1 MADVQS
7 LMESIKTGDIAGI
20 TSTLNAA
27 PELARAKDANGVSM
41 ICLSIY
47 MGRREIA
54 DQLVQGRTDLDIF
67 EASTLG
73 DTPRVTALV
82 SAQADLKDAFSPDGY
97 HPLGYAC
104 FFGHRALFDYLM
116 SVGADVNAPSRNTM
130 KVCPIHSAAST
141 NDPELALYMAQA
153 LIDKGA
159 DVNALQQGSN
169 TPLQEAGQRGHAELI
184 DALLAAGAD
193 KSLRNDEGNNAVGL
207 ACMAG
212 YHHLAFKLA
221 PGPAW

>member
-1 MADVQS
+1 
-7 LMESIKTGDIAGI
+7 MESIKTGDIAGI
-20 TSTLNAA
+20 TAA
-27 PELARAKDANGVSM
+27 LQASPELARARDANGVSM
-41 ICLSIY
+41 ICMSVY
-47 MGRREIA
+47 MGQREIA
-54 DQLVQGRTDLDIF
+54 DQLAQGRSDLDIF

-73 DTPRVTALV
+73 DTQRVTALV
-82 SAQADLKDAFSPDGY
+82 NTQADLRDAFSPDGY

-116 SVGADVNAPSRNTM
+116 AVGADVNAPSRNPM
-130 KVCPIHSAAST
+130 KVCPIHSAAANS
-141 NDPELALYMAQA
+141 DPELALYMAQA

-159 DVNALQQGSN
+159 DVNALQQGNN
-169 TPLQEAGQRGHAELI
+169 TPLHEAGQRGHAELI

>member
-7 LMESIKTGDIAGI
+7 LMELIKSGDTAGI
-20 TSTLNAA
+20 TSALTAS
-27 PELARAKDANGVSM
+27 PELARAKDTNGVSM

-47 MGRREIA
+47 MGQREIA
-54 DQLVQGRTDLDIF
+54 DQLAQGRTDLDIF

-73 DTPRVTALV
+73 DTQRVTALV
-82 SAQADLKDAFSPDGY
+82 SAQDDLKDAFSPDGY

-116 SVGADVNAPSRNTM
+116 SVGADVNAPSRNAM
-130 KVCPIHSAAST
+130 KVCPIHSAAAT

>member
-1 MADVQS
+1 MADAQS

-20 TSTLNAA
+20 TSALRAA
-27 PELARAKDANGVSM
+27 PELARARDANGVSI
-41 ICLSIY
+41 ICTSVY
-47 MGRREIA
+47 MGHREIA
-54 DQLVQGRTDLDIF
+54 DQLAEGRSDLDIF

-73 DTPRVTALV
+73 DTRRVTVLV
-82 SAQADLKDAFSPDGY
+82 SAQAELKDTFSPDGY

-104 FFGHRALFDYLM
+104 FFGHRALFDYLLG
-116 SVGADVNAPSRNTM
+116 VGADVNAPSRNPM
-130 KVCPIHSAAST
+130 QVCPIHSAAAT

-153 LIDKGA
+153 LTDKGA

-169 TPLQEAGQRGHAELI
+169 TPLHEAGQRGHAELI

>member
-1 MADVQS
+1 MADAQS
-7 LMESIKTGDIAGI
+7 LTDSINAGDIGSV
-20 TSTLNAA
+20 TSALKAS
-27 PELARAKDANGVSM
+27 PELARARNAEGVSM
-41 ICLSIY
+41 ICLSMY
-47 MGRREIA
+47 MGQREIA
-54 DQLVQGRTDLDIF
+54 DQLAQSRADLDIF

-73 DTPRVTALV
+73 DTQRATALV

-104 FFGHRALFDYLM
+104 FFGHRALFDFLM
-116 SVGADVNAPSRNTM
+116 NVGADVNAPSRNAM
-130 KVCPIHSAAST
+130 KVCPIHSAAAT
-141 NDPELALYMAQA
+141 NDPEIALYMAQA
-153 LIDKGA
+153 LINKGA
-159 DVNALQQGSN
+159 DVNALQQGNN

>member
-1 MADVQS
+1 MADAQS
-7 LMESIKTGDIAGI
+7 LTDSINTGDIGSV
-20 TSTLNAA
+20 TSALKAS
-27 PELARAKDANGVSM
+27 PELARARNAAGVSM
-41 ICLSIY
+41 ICLSMY
-47 MGRREIA
+47 MGQREIA
-54 DQLVQGRTDLDIF
+54 DQLAQSRADLDIF

-73 DTPRVTALV
+73 DTQQVSALV

-116 SVGADVNAPSRNTM
+116 TIGADVNAPSRNAM
-130 KVCPIHSAAST
+130 KVCPIHSAAAT
-141 NDPELALYMAQA
+141 NDPELALYMVQS

-169 TPLQEAGQRGHAELI
+169 TPLHEAGQRGHAELI

>member
-1 MADVQS
+1 MADATS

-20 TSTLNAA
+20 TSALKAS
-27 PELARAKDANGVSM
+27 PELAHARDANGVSI
-41 ICLSIY
+41 ICTSVY
-47 MGRREIA
+47 MGQREIA
-54 DQLVQGRTDLDIF
+54 DQLARGRTDLDIF

-73 DTPRVTALV
+73 DAQRVTALV
-82 SAQADLKDAFSPDGY
+82 GAQPDLKDACSPDGY

-116 SVGADVNAPSRNTM
+116 SVGADVNAPSRNTR
-130 KVCPIHSAAST
+130 KVRPIHSAAAT
-141 NDPELALYMAQA
+141 DDAELALYMAQA

-169 TPLQEAGQRGHAELI
+169 TPLHEAGQRGHAELI

>member
-7 LMESIKTGDIAGI
+7 LMESIKSGDTAGI
-20 TSTLNAA
+20 TSILIVS
-27 PELARAKDANGVSM
+27 PELARARDAHGVSM

-47 MGRREIA
+47 LGQREIA
-54 DQLVQGRTDLDIF
+54 DQLAQGRTDLDIF

-73 DTPRVTALV
+73 DTRRVTALV
-82 SAQADLKDAFSPDGY
+82 SAQDDLKNAFSPDGY

-116 SVGADVNAPSRNTM
+116 SVGADVNAPSRNAM
-130 KVCPIHSAAST
+130 KVCPIHSAAAT

>member
-1 MADVQS
+1 MADTQS

-20 TSTLNAA
+20 TSALKAS
-27 PELARAKDANGVSM
+27 PELARARDANGVTM
-41 ICLSIY
+41 ICTAVY
-47 MGRREIA
+47 MGQREIA
-54 DQLVQGRTDLDIF
+54 DQLAQGRADLDIF

-73 DTPRVTALV
+73 ETQRVTALV

-116 SVGADVNAPSRNTM
+116 SVGADVNVPSRNAM
-130 KVCPIHSAAST
+130 NVRPIHSAAAT
-141 NDPELALYMAQA
+141 NDLEFALYMVQA

-169 TPLQEAGQRGHAELI
+169 TPLHEAGQRGHAELI

>member
-1 MADVQS
+1 MADLNS
-7 LMESIKTGDIAGI
+7 LMEALKAGDA
-20 TSTLNAA
+20 TAA
-27 PELARAKDANGVSM
+27 AAALDASPDLARARDTKGVSV
-41 ICLSIY
+41 ICLAMY
-47 MGRREIA
+47 MGQRELA
-54 DQLVQGRTDLDIF
+54 ALLARGRSDLDLF

-73 DTPRVTALV
+73 LVDRVQALV
-82 SAQADLKDAFSPDGY
+82 SASPGLKDAFSPDGF

-104 FFGHRALFDYLM
+104 FFGHRWLFDYLIAA
-116 SVGADVNAPSRNTM
+116 GADVNAPSRNDLQ
-130 KVCPIHSAAST
+130 VCPLHSAAATS
-141 NDPELALYMAQA
+141 DPELAVYMAQV

-159 DVNALQQGSN
+159 DVNARQQRGF

-184 DALLAAGAD
+184 DVLLAAGAD

-221 PGPAW
+221 PGPIW